1 MASGHRFGPR
11 RRLEQVRF
19 ATILP
24 KARRDGNIR
33 AAGACNAALK
43 ITGADAKRG
52 SQLEFEKGGLRV
64 ITFFRHHRQ
73 RGPVQAL
80 QMRLQG

>member
-11 RRLEQVRF
+11 RAPRPVHF

-24 KARRDGNIR
+24 RTGIHGNIR
-33 AAGACNAALK
+33 TDRPRNATLK
-43 ITGADAKRG
+43 ITGFDAKGG
-52 SQLEFEKGGLRV
+52 SQLEFEKGGLHV
-64 ITFFRHHRQ
+64 MTFFRHHRQ